1 MDSPR
6 PPQDD
11 ENGRTVAVDRA
22 VLEAASLFSLEPSL
36 AAIAEGARTITGAR
50 FGAVGLAGPDPEE
63 FSVFVTAGLTDAEID
78 AIGPLPR
85 VHGLLGAVLAE
96 GTPLRAADIR
106 ADPRASGW
114 WPSAHPPMTAL
125 LGAPLRVGGAVLG
138 AVYVANEAGD
148 PPFGAEDEAALV
160 RLADRAA
167 AVVRALRQAEDGR
180 LLVLSAERARIARD
194 LHDALSQSLFSI
206 GLRAEAARRDLTG
219 APERA
224 DGHLAS
230 IADTAREARA
240 ELGAVVEGLRPPA
253 LDDEGLPRAL
263 RGLAAVLD
271 RLGEAQVDVDVDVDV
286 DVGLAG
292 EPEPSP
298 ARDREVFLILQ
309 EALVNAVRH
318 AHAGHVRL
326 TLGAENGGLRAE
338 VADDG
343 VGFDPED
350 TRARARR
357 MGLNA
362 MRQRA
367 AALGAELRVESSPGR
382 GARVLLWV
390 PG

>member
-6 PPQDD
+6 PSQDD
-11 ENGRTVAVDRA
+11 ENGGTDAADRA

-36 AAIAEGARTITGAR
+36 AAIAEGARAITGAL

-125 LGAPLRVGGAVLG
+125 LGAPLRVGGRCWEPSTWRTRRA
-138 AVYVANEAGD
+138 AR
-148 PPFGAEDEAALV
+148 PSRPSDEAALV

-167 AVVRALRQAEDGR
+167 PLARALRQAEDGR

-206 GLRAEAARRDLTG
+206 GLRADAARRDLTG

-253 LDDEGLPRAL
+253 IDDEGLPRAL

-271 RLGEAQVDVDVDVDV
+271 RLGEARR
-286 DVGLAG
+286 GG
-292 EPEPSP
+292 GP
-298 ARDREVFLILQ
+298 DR
-309 EALVNAVRH
+309 
-318 AHAGHVRL
+318 
-326 TLGAENGGLRAE
+326 
-338 VADDG
+338 
-343 VGFDPED
+343 
-350 TRARARR
+350 RARA
-357 MGLNA
+357 LA
-362 MRQRA
+362 RA
-367 AALGAELRVESSPGR
+367 RPRGVPDPPGGPGER
-382 GARVLLWV
+382 GAPRARRPRAPDPRRRGRPACAPRSPMTASGSTRRTPAPARGGWA
-390 PG
+390 

>member
-1 MDSPR
+1 MDAA
-6 PPQDD
+6 
-11 ENGRTVAVDRA
+11 GRA

-36 AAIAEGARTITGAR
+36 AAVAEGARRITEAR

-63 FSVFVTAGLTDAEID
+63 FSAFITAGLTDAQID

-96 GTPLRAADIR
+96 GAPLRAADIR

-114 WPSAHPPMTAL
+114 WPRAHPPMTAL

-148 PPFGAEDEAALV
+148 RHFDAEDEAALV

-167 AVVRALRQAEDGR
+167 PLVRALRQAEDGR

-206 GLRAEAARRDLTG
+206 GLRAEAARRDMAG
-219 APERA
+219 APDRA

-230 IADTAREARA
+230 IADIARDARA

-253 LDDEGLPRAL
+253 IDDEGLPRAL
-263 RGLAAVLD
+263 RGLAAVLA
-271 RLGEAQVDVDVDVDV
+271 RLGEAEVEVD
-286 DVGLAG
+286 LSG
-292 EPEPSP
+292 EPDPAP

-318 AHAGHVRL
+318 ARARRVRL
-326 TLGAENGGLRAE
+326 TMHAEDGGLRAE

-350 TRARARR
+350 ARARARR

-362 MRQRA
+362 MRERA
-367 AALGAELRVESSPGR
+367 AALGAELRVESSPGQ
-382 GARVLLWV
+382 GARVRLWV
-390 PG
+390 PGD

>member
-1 MDSPR
+1 MRSPR
-6 PPQDD
+6 TPEDD
-11 ENGRTVAVDRA
+11 DSGAMDAAARA

-36 AAIAEGARTITGAR
+36 AAIAEGALSITGAR

-85 VHGLLGAVLAE
+85 VHGLLGAVLGE

-167 AVVRALRQAEDGR
+167 PVVRALRQAEDGR

-253 LDDEGLPRAL
+253 IDDEGLARAL

-271 RLGEAQVDVDVDVDV
+271 RLGEAHVDVDLT
-286 DVGLAG
+286 GEP

-318 AHAGHVRL
+318 AHAGRVRL
-326 TLGAENGGLRAE
+326 TLGAEGGGLRAE

-350 TRARARR
+350 ARARARR

>member
-1 MDSPR
+1 MD
-6 PPQDD
+6 
-11 ENGRTVAVDRA
+11 AADRA
-22 VLEAASLFSLEPSL
+22 VLDAASLFSLEPSL
-36 AAIAEGARTITGAR
+36 AALAEGARRITGAR

-63 FSVFVTAGLTDAEID
+63 FSAFVTAGLTDAQID

-85 VHGLLGAVLAE
+85 VHGLLGAVLAD
-96 GTPLRAADIR
+96 GAPLRVADIR

-114 WPSAHPPMTAL
+114 WPRAHPAMTAL

-138 AVYVANEAGD
+138 AVYVANEAGG
-148 PPFGAEDEAALV
+148 PPFGAEDEAAIV
-160 RLADRAA
+160 GLADRAA
-167 AVVRALRQAEDGR
+167 PLVRSLREAEDGR

-206 GLRAEAARRDLTG
+206 GLRAEAARRDLAG
-219 APERA
+219 APGRA
-224 DGHLAS
+224 DVHLAS
-230 IADTAREARA
+230 IADIARDARA

-253 LDDEGLPRAL
+253 IDDEGLPRAL
-263 RGLAAVLD
+263 RSLAGALD
-271 RLGEAQVDVDVDVDV
+271 RLGEADVEVDLTD
-286 DVGLAG
+286 
-292 EPEPSP
+292 EPEPAP
-298 ARDREVFLILQ
+298 ERDREVFLILQ

-318 AHAGHVRL
+318 AHARRVRL
-326 TLGAENGGLRAE
+326 TMRGEDGGLRAE

-350 TRARARR
+350 ARARARR

-367 AALGAELRVESSPGR
+367 AALGGELRVESSPGE

-390 PG
+390 PGE

>member
-1 MDSPR
+1 MR
-6 PPQDD
+6 PPRSPENHDD
-11 ENGRTVAVDRA
+11 GTTDAAARA

-36 AAIAEGARTITGAR
+36 AAIAEGARAITGAR

-63 FSVFVTAGLTDAEID
+63 FSAFVTAGLTDAEIE

-85 VHGLLGAVLAE
+85 RHGLLGAALAE

-138 AVYVANEAGD
+138 AVYVANEAGG
-148 PPFGAEDEAALV
+148 PPFAAEDEAALV

-167 AVVRALRQAEDGR
+167 PVVRALRQAEDGR

-240 ELGAVVEGLRPPA
+240 ELGAVVDGLRPPA
-253 LDDEGLPRAL
+253 IDDEGLPRAL

-271 RLGEAQVDVDVDVDV
+271 RLGDADVEVD
-286 DVGLAG
+286 LAD

-318 AHAGHVRL
+318 AHARRVRL
-326 TLGAENGGLRAE
+326 TMGAENGGLRAE

-350 TRARARR
+350 ARARARR

-367 AALGAELRVESSPGR
+367 AALGAELRVESSAGR

>member
-1 MDSPR
+1 M
-6 PPQDD
+6 
-11 ENGRTVAVDRA
+11 
-22 VLEAASLFSLEPSL
+22 
-36 AAIAEGARTITGAR
+36 
-50 FGAVGLAGPDPEE
+50 
-63 FSVFVTAGLTDAEID
+63 
-78 AIGPLPR
+78 
-85 VHGLLGAVLAE
+85 
-96 GTPLRAADIR
+96 
-106 ADPRASGW
+106 
-114 WPSAHPPMTAL
+114 
-125 LGAPLRVGGAVLG
+125 
-138 AVYVANEAGD
+138 
-148 PPFGAEDEAALV
+148 
-160 RLADRAA
+160 
-167 AVVRALRQAEDGR
+167 
-180 LLVLSAERARIARD
+180 LSAERARIARD

-206 GLRAEAARRDLTG
+206 GLRADAARRDLTG

-253 LDDEGLPRAL
+253 IDDEGLPRAL

-271 RLGEAQVDVDVDVDV
+271 RLGEAHVEVDLTD
-286 DVGLAG
+286 

-326 TLGAENGGLRAE
+326 ILGAEGTGLRAE

-350 TRARARR
+350 ARARARR